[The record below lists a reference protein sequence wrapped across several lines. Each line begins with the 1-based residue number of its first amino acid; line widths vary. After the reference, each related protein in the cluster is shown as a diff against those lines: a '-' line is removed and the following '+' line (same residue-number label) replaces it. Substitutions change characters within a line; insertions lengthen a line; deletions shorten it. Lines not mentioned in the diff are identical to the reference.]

1 MFAYQVIFRG
11 NMGAK
16 ENYEARNAAEKAKR
30 DASKESRW
38 WFNQLA
44 PIDRFTGWLVAWTA
58 LLFVAT
64 IISAAVLFITDH
76 TLKDTL
82 VETRKSSCG

>member
-1 MFAYQVIFRG
+1 
-11 NMGAK
+11 MGAK